1 MSQEASLRIAVAGA
15 TAFGGHPFVTI
26 LGAIHRNIEM
36 PQDKPILVIN
46 GPNLDMLGTRQP
58 EIYGYDTLADVEAL
72 CRSTGDGLGVEID
85 FRQSDSEAE
94 IMGWIKGARGTA
106 SGILINPA
114 GFTSTSIAIL
124 DALLIFDGPIIEVHI
139 SPLFRRDEFRHPSF
153 VSKAA
158 TAKIEGFGIDGYAFA
173 ITRLKKLASEGG

>member
-1 MSQEASLRIAVAGA
+1 M
-15 TAFGGHPFVTI
+15 P
-26 LGAIHRNIEM
+26 HR
-36 PQDKPILVIN
+36 PTILVIN

-58 EIYGYDTLADVEAL
+58 EIYGHDTLSDVERL
-72 CRSTGDGLGVEID
+72 CRHTGDECGVTID

-94 IMGWIKGARGTA
+94 IMAWIKKARGSA
-106 SGILINPA
+106 AGILINPA

-139 SPLFRRDEFRHPSF
+139 SPLFRRDEFRHLSY

-158 TAKIEGFGIDGYAFA
+158 TAKIEGFGIGGYGFA
-173 ITRLKKLASEGG
+173 ITRLAELARKA